1 MNDNRMTAGETGSVV
16 QTVVIGLSGH
26 AGVLVDAMGRPGERV
41 IELLSRDGR
50 MTTIVQR
57 PDGALV
63 VGTDGLRDAA
73 HAVRVSADGVAEPVP
88 IGQI

>member
-1 MNDNRMTAGETGSVV
+1 
-16 QTVVIGLSGH
+16 
-26 AGVLVDAMGRPGERV
+26 MGQPGERV

-63 VGTDGLRDAA
+63 VGTDGLREVA
-73 HAVRVSADGVAEPVP
+73 HAVRVSADGGAEPVP
-88 IGQI
+88 LGRS